1 MPMYGLMGTRPD
13 VTPEE
18 AALLRAAA
26 QFDEPEPEVT
36 VDEREV
42 EEVEEVEVEER
53 EPDRRPAPRRRRS
66 DYTRRAAL
74 TSTDAERQAAGS
86 LRKEVVWPF
95 GLGVLV
101 VIAAVAVIGLIADR
115 SGSNVFTAVIGS
127 ALALT
132 AGLVWW
138 AGTILQGATKP
149 AIDQL
154 GRGLQEIEDGN
165 YDVRLNRVGAAEF
178 SGLAESF
185 NRMATIVS
193 HQRDR
198 LKLMA
203 DTDGLTELSNHRR
216 FYEFLRVELGKAK
229 EAGTPLAVVTLD
241 IDRFRRVNDDFGHAR
256 GDEVLRSVGMAL
268 KRVVREEDCVARLG
282 GDDFAFALPGADP
295 GLARDVAER
304 AREAI
309 DRTLPDN
316 IDLKVSA
323 GYVCFPQH
331 TDQHNLTEL
340 AGSALALAKKQGGD
354 RTQRYDKK
362 QAQTLPTVREQRE
375 EIQDLL
381 DDPHPITPVYQPL
394 VELTTGRIVGYEAL
408 ARFSERSPEAWF
420 NQAHSCG
427 LSVELEGAA
436 LRAALE
442 HGDRP
447 EGTYLSLN
455 CSPSAIS
462 SGRVR
467 SILPENLSEYVIE
480 VTEHELASEDG
491 ALEHGIMELRSR
503 GARIAVDDAG
513 AGYAGLKQV
522 MRVQPDIIKLDRSL
536 IERVHADSAKAALVE
551 FFVLFARRVGAA
563 VCTEGIETFEELT
576 TLIDLGV
583 GYGQG
588 YLLGRPSE
596 PWCDLPVDLQKK
608 LALGALKTHRDV
620 EPPTPQG
627 PMNRRLNRYHVVGT
641 GRAARRAR

>member
-1 MPMYGLMGTRPD
+1 MYGPMGTRSD
-13 VTPEE
+13 VTSEE
-18 AALLRAAA
+18 AELLRAAA
-26 QFDEPEPEVT
+26 LLDEPEPEVT
-36 VDEREV
+36 VR
-42 EEVEEVEVEER
+42 
-53 EPDRRPAPRRRRS
+53 DRPAPAPAPRRRRA
-66 DYTRRAAL
+66 DYSRAAL
-74 TSTDAERQAAGS
+74 SSTDAERQAAGS
-86 LRKEVVWPF
+86 LSKEVVWPF

-101 VIAAVAVIGLIADR
+101 VIATTAVAALVADR
-115 SGSNVFTAVIGS
+115 SGSNVVTALIGTAVV
-127 ALALT
+127 AT
-132 AGLVWW
+132 AVLIWW
-138 AGTILQGATKP
+138 ATTILKGATKP
-149 AIDQL
+149 AITQL
-154 GRGLQEIEDGN
+154 KRGLQEIEDGN

-178 SGLAESF
+178 SQLAESF

-203 DTDGLTELSNHRR
+203 DTDGLTELANHRR
-216 FYEFLRVELGKAK
+216 FYEFLRVEMGKAK
-229 EAGTPLAVVTLD
+229 ESDSLLAVVTLD
-241 IDRFRRVNDDFGHAR
+241 LDHFKRVNDEYGHAR

-268 KRVVREEDCVARLG
+268 KRVVRAEDCVARLG
-282 GDDFAFALPGADP
+282 GDDFGFVLPGADA
-295 GLARDVAER
+295 GMARDVAER

-309 DRTLPDN
+309 DRTLPESV
-316 IDLKVSA
+316 DLKVSA

-331 TDQHNLTEL
+331 TTEQNLTEL
-340 AGSALALAKKQGGD
+340 AGSALELAKKQGGD

-362 QAQTLPTVREQRE
+362 QAQALPTVREQRE
-375 EIQDLL
+375 EIEDLL
-381 DDPHPITPVYQPL
+381 DDPNPITPVFQPL

-420 NQAHSCG
+420 NQAQACG
-427 LSVELEGAA
+427 LSADLEGAA
-436 LRAALE
+436 IRAALE
-442 HGDRP
+442 HDGRP

-455 CSPSAIS
+455 FSPSAIS

-467 SILPENLSEYVIE
+467 NLLPENLSEYVIE
-480 VTEHELASEDG
+480 ITEHELASEDG
-491 ALEHGIMELRSR
+491 ALEHGIMELRGR

-522 MRVQPDIIKLDRSL
+522 MRVQPDIVKLDRSL
-536 IERVHADSAKAALVE
+536 IEGVNADSAKAALIE

-563 VCTEGIETFEELT
+563 VCTEGIETYEELT

-588 YLLGRPSE
+588 YLLGRPAE
-596 PWCDLPVDLQKK
+596 PWAELPIDLQKK
-608 LALGALKTHRDV
+608 LSLGALKTHRDV